1 MNKVVLALGL
11 LALTFT
17 ACEKKKSSILPPPEV
32 DTVYIDTTTV
42 KPVDTS
48 LTIAGI
54 SDIRTTP
61 WSEVVMP
68 ITVMRNIGSEQKVSM
83 SISGVP
89 ANVKA
94 KFSSVTGY
102 TTFNTN
108 LMLDVRFATP
118 GTYEMKIVSVSETGK
133 TKDYILHLVIDSMT
147 NREINSLF
155 LSKVLTTSLLTS
167 DSTDS
172 IIYQQTVL
180 TNNTFESQLYLRNL
194 VLNFNTTPTEYFISY
209 MTGINSNYHVKV
221 IVNMAEG
228 TVVIPDQIIEGRS
241 MQGANYKDFTVAGQ
255 GKIDIDNGTYSITYS
270 TIHDDNGSFVIRNYT
285 VKGVLRD

>member
-1 MNKVVLALGL
+1 MNRILLALGV

-17 ACEKKKSSILPPPEV
+17 ACDKKKSSILPPPEV

-61 WSEVVMP
+61 WSEVVLP

-89 ANVKA
+89 AGVKA
-94 KFSSVTGY
+94 EFSSVTGY

-108 LMLDVRFATP
+108 LMLDVRFAKP
-118 GTYEMKIVSVSETGK
+118 GTYEMTIKSLSETGK
-133 TKDYILHLVIDSMT
+133 TKDYVLHLVIDTLT
-147 NREINSLF
+147 NREINNLF
-155 LSKVLTTSLLTS
+155 FSKVLNNAMPTT

-172 IIYQQTVL
+172 TVYQQTYL
-180 TNNTFESQLYLRNL
+180 MNNALENQLYLRNI
-194 VLNFNTTPTEYFISY
+194 VLNIGTTFSESFISY
-209 MTGINSNYHVKV
+209 MTGANANYHVKV
-221 IVNMAEG
+221 MVNMAEG
-228 TVVIPDQIIEGRS
+228 TVIIPDQIIEGRS
-241 MQGANYKDFTVAGQ
+241 MQGANYRDFTVAGQ
-255 GKIDIDNGTYSITYS
+255 GKIDIDNGTYSITYI

-285 VKGVLRD
+285 VKGALRD

>member
-1 MNKVVLALGL
+1 MNRILLALGL

-17 ACEKKKSSILPPPEV
+17 ACDKKKSSILPPPEV

-61 WSEVVMP
+61 WSEVVLP

-83 SISGVP
+83 SIGGVP
-89 ANVKA
+89 AGVKA
-94 KFSSVTGY
+94 EFSSVTGY

-108 LMLDVRFATP
+108 LMLDVRFAKP
-118 GTYEMKIVSVSETGK
+118 GTYEMTIKSVSETGK
-133 TKDYILHLVIDSMT
+133 TKDNILHLVIDTLT
-147 NREINSLF
+147 NREINNLF
-155 LSKVLTTSLLTS
+155 FSKVINTAMPTA

-172 IIYQQTVL
+172 IVYQQTYL
-180 TNNTFESQLYLRNL
+180 MNNALENQLYLRNI
-194 VLNFNTTPTEYFISY
+194 VLNIGSTPAESFISY
-209 MTGINSNYHVKV
+209 LVGANANYHVKV
-221 IVNMAEG
+221 MVNMAEG
-228 TVVIPDQIIEGRS
+228 TLIIPDQIIEGRS
-241 MQGANYKDFTVAGQ
+241 MQGANYRDFTVAGT
-255 GKIDIDNGTYSITYS
+255 GKIDIDNGTYSITYI

-285 VKGVLRD
+285 VKGALRD